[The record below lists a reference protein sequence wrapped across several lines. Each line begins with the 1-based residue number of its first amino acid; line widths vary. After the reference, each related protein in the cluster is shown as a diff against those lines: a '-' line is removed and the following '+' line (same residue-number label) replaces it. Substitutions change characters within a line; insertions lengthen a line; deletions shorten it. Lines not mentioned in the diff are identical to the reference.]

1 MGQYTQRVMDS
12 YFPTSGPVN
21 YLSENPPG
29 QSLQAQINAAHSQGG
44 DVLRLGPYEYTVN
57 KSMTLKEGVTIIGV
71 PGKTKLIKRA
81 DKQKAAAGSYAAGE
95 LGPVITLEAGA
106 RLVDCYVD
114 LVLPTGYSFRRDSDT
129 LVTPSDATG
138 TATSR
143 ADDNAVV
150 VFSGARARME
160 GCYIPEGDRR
170 AVVIKADN
178 GILLGNEIEH
188 DQTKLNASIYINDAV
203 NDTLVSGNWTN
214 SASTAGA
221 ISYLGST
228 TQWISGNLANILVR

>member
-1 MGQYTQRVMDS
+1 MSWLRRQGAVSAWTKHVTYMAEVS
-12 YFPTSGPVN
+12 
-21 YLSENPPG
+21 SEAPL
-29 QSLQAQINAAHSQGG
+29 QSIVKGHATQGG
-44 DVLRLGPYEYTVN
+44 GDRVVLGPYQYFILDTLTV
-57 KSMTLKEGVTIIGV
+57 KSGVTIYGI
-71 PGKTKLIKRA
+71 PGKTEIIKIVSSA
-81 DKQKAAAGSYAAGE
+81 DKSVAGDFNDGD
-95 LGPVITLEAGA
+95 LGPVVALEGNA
-106 RLVDCYVD
+106 RLVDCKVD

-143 ADDNAVV
+143 ADDNSVV
-150 VFSGARARME
+150 VLNGTRARME

-170 AVVIKADN
+170 GVVVKADD

-203 NDTLVSGNWTN
+203 NNTLVNGNWTN